1 MLQATMEAYELKVQ
15 ALCSSKFQQNFIVIK
30 AKNDD
35 LNSY

>member
-1 MLQATMEAYELKVQ
+1 MEAYEFTLQ

-30 AKNDD
+30 VKNDD